1 MSEASEALQAN
12 RGGISPEI
20 AAALVEL
27 DLVSEEEVLPHVE
40 RYAREWHQHFEDSRW
55 WDEVATLA
63 WKNSVSVW
71 EEWSYAGFAPSEW
84 KYKWIAEHRERAL

>member
-27 DLVSEEEVLPHVE
+27 DLVSEERVLPHVE
-40 RYAREWHQHFEDSRW
+40 RYAREWHRHFEDNEWWAELAKIALQNEVPWYKRW
-55 WDEVATLA
+55 FGLA
-63 WKNSVSVW
+63 S
-71 EEWSYAGFAPSEW
+71 PSLW
-84 KYKWIAEHRERAL
+84 AYDWIVEKRGS